1 MVREVIVQRVEKT
14 KERHH
19 AEDGTR
25 RKADEW
31 SDPWMRSKSPS
42 RKVGHRSRKA
52 SYSSG
57 SSSFSSRSG

>member
-1 MVREVIVQRVEKT
+1 MVREVIVQRVEKSRD
-14 KERHH
+14 RHH
-19 AEDGTR
+19 VDDGSR
-25 RKADEW
+25 RRGDEW

-42 RKVGHRSRKA
+42 RKGHRARKT